1 MAVKQSGG
9 VITWTVPLKSRSHKI
24 SFEHGTTT
32 GRRVICVDDVE
43 IRRQNWMFKLVGSEE
58 FSFLSNGQEHHATIS
73 IEPMGFNY
81 SYTLLI
87 DDKPLDSFKQNLRRT
102 TQTWRFPLEGLE
114 HSVVL
119 DKETMEIYVDG
130 TLVESQGEFGEES
143 SETHFEIG
151 HHSGTV
157 VTGNSVTKK
166 NKIDHRLFI
175 DEREVDEDTSERN

>member
-43 IRRQNWMFKLVGSEE
+43 IRRQVGVVWCVVDSSSSFFLFSKWPQTLQGWDGEKAEMIFFEHNFLLLLSVWQNWMFKLVGSEE

-119 DKETMEIYVDG
+119 
-130 TLVESQGEFGEES
+130 GELSFPAR
-143 SETHFEIG
+143 
-151 HHSGTV
+151 V
-157 VTGNSVTKK
+157 
-166 NKIDHRLFI
+166 R
-175 DEREVDEDTSERN
+175 